1 MYEDLKKRIIRKLG
15 AERSGLNRSEERY
28 VVSWKEEY
36 KLKDDII
43 IEGFSRAVNMRG
55 QNISFAYIDKI
66 LKSWSEHGVSKY
78 SDILALDEEYRR
90 SRNKDK
96 DFKSVNKKSSK
107 VKIKLLSEA
116 AHIPTYGSSG
126 AAGAD
131 LYADL
136 EESIFIDF
144 GKTAMIS
151 TGIAV
156 QIPEGYVGLL
166 CARSG
171 LASKHGI
178 APANKVGVID
188 SDYTGPVT
196 MAALNSQPFD
206 ESKETW
212 DEYVERHTI
221 KPGDRIG
228 QLIITPYFIADFE
241 VCEDLDK
248 TERGSGGFGSTGK

>member
-1 MYEDLKKRIIRKLG
+1 MGYETP
-15 AERSGLNRSEERY
+15 ALNKTEERY
-28 VVSWKEEY
+28 VVTWKEEY

-43 IEGFSRAVNMRG
+43 IEAFTRALNMKG
-55 QNISFAYIDKI
+55 KNITFAYIDAI
-66 LKSWSEHGVSKY
+66 LKNWAGKGVKSY

-107 VKIKLLSEA
+107 VKIKLLSES

-156 QIPEGYVGLL
+156 QIPEGYVGFL

-212 DEYVERHTI
+212 DKYVERHTI

-228 QLIITPYFIADFE
+228 QLIITPYFTADFE